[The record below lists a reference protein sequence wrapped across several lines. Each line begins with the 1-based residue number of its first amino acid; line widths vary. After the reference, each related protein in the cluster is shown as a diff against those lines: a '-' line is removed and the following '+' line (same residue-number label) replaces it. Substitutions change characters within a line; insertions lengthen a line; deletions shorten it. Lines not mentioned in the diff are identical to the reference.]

1 MRGNV
6 RHERRLQDGEADLK
20 TSARTRGGG
29 WSHLDTQRCYATH
42 MNARV
47 DHLLHEVLEL
57 APEER
62 SAVAAALVDSLEG
75 DDGAAVSDAWKR
87 ELRARRDAYRS
98 GSVKATP
105 WAEARA
111 RMSAL

>member
-1 MRGNV
+1 
-6 RHERRLQDGEADLK
+6 
-20 TSARTRGGG
+20 
-29 WSHLDTQRCYATH
+29 

-62 SAVAAALVDSLEG
+62 SAVAAALADSLEG
-75 DDGAAVSDAWKR
+75 TDSPAVSEAWR
-87 ELRARRDAYRS
+87 QELLARRDAYRS
-98 GSVKATP
+98 GSVKAKP

-111 RMSAL
+111 RISAL